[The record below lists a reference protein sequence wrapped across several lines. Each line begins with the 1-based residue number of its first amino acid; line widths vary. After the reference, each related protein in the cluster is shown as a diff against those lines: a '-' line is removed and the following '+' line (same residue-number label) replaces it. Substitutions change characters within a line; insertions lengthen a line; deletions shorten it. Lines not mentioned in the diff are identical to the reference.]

1 MDNKIKY
8 RREIYVSEGKKI
20 SQSILIDLDQDKLLD
35 GKLTRD
41 LRGAIDQSLYLYD
54 TKYFDIN
61 MKEINYE
68 TGEEV

>member
-8 RREIYVSEGKKI
+8 RREIYVSEDKRLT
-20 SQSILIDLDQDKLLD
+20 QSILIDLDQDKLLD

-41 LRGAIDQSLYLYD
+41 LRGAIDQNLYLYD

-68 TGEEV
+68 TREEV